1 MHEPQFFVNQWP
13 NLGKVNPLFIKIIV
27 IKELSQF
34 Y

>member
-1 MHEPQFFVNQWP
+1 MHEIEQFC
-13 NLGKVNPLFIKIIV
+13 LLTAKSGKIRPLFIKITL